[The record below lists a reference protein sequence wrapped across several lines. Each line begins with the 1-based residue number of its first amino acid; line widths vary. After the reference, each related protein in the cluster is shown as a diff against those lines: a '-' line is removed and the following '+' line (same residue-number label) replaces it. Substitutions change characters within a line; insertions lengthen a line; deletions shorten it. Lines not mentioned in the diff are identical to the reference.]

1 MVTAI
6 WSFRNCKGEELSRL
20 DLILPLFSA
29 IMWKRNH
36 PEHKMVLYA
45 DADYMTEFERFY
57 MLRFWDEIRLLKSR
71 KDINIKHFW
80 SVSKVEA
87 IENHS
92 GPIVHVDGD
101 FIAIKDL
108 KPLGI
113 FDGEMG
119 ITLKE
124 EIVDAEDLAYIDSK
138 EAAEFGGMG
147 GDEFDWD
154 DFADQ
159 TSIMFLN
166 NDELKNQFVNQ
177 YYDYAKVV
185 SNKKIDHHLAYI
197 LFIEQKYL
205 RELAKNMGVDK
216 RYLIKDAYKVSN
228 SGTLPNQANG
238 KMPIDEAWTKFY
250 HYGPTKAAFNTDLE
264 MAGHLA
270 SYILPIVDDDELAK
284 FFWNIY
290 AQKPYVEKKKSFLD
304 KIKTIFKI
312 NE

>member
-1 MVTAI
+1 MVTAV

-29 IMWKRNH
+29 IMWKRYH
-36 PEHKMVLYA
+36 PQHRMVLYV
-45 DADYMTEFERFY
+45 DADYMTEFKKFF
-57 MLRFWDEIRLLKSR
+57 MLRFWDEVHLLESR

-80 SVSKVEA
+80 SVSKIEA
-87 IENHS
+87 IENHK
-92 GPIVHVDGD
+92 GPVVHVDGD
-101 FIAIKDL
+101 FVPFSDL
-108 KPLGI
+108 NELKI

-138 EAAEFGGMG
+138 KAAEFGDID

-166 NDELKNQFVNQ
+166 NEKLKKTFIKK
-177 YYDYAKVV
+177 YYDYAKIV

-205 RELAKNMGVDK
+205 RELANRMGVDK

-238 KMPIDEAWTKFY
+238 EMKIDEAWRKFY
-250 HYGPTKAAFNTDLE
+250 HYGPTKAMFNTDLE
-264 MAGHLA
+264 MAHHLA
-270 SYILPIVDDDELAK
+270 TYVLPIVDDEELAK
-284 FFWNIY
+284 WFWNIY
-290 AQKPYVEKKKSFLD
+290 ANKPYVEKRDSILT
-304 KIKTIFKI
+304 KIKNIFKK
-312 NE
+312 